1 MENKEKNEKIQEFLN
16 SLSPIDELY
25 IGRYLINSFISNME
39 SSYKSQEQVQTT
51 LNFDSNVC
59 EDE

>member
-1 MENKEKNEKIQEFLN
+1 MENKEKNEKIQEFLT

-39 SSYKSQEQVQTT
+39 NSYKSQEQFKES
-51 LNFDSNVC
+51 LNYDSHVC

>member
-25 IGRYLINSFISNME
+25 IGRYLINSFISCME
-39 SSYKSQEQVQTT
+39 TSYKSSRQVQTT
-51 LNFDSNVC
+51 LNFDSHVC
-59 EDE
+59 EEE